1 MPRFRLSLGPLR
13 ASLAAGREGA
23 EFRFGLGGPRWQR
36 WYQGLAARRRAVR
49 EAAKAAATA
58 PDTPAPEEAG
68 PAAELRRRV
77 ATVPWYHA
85 IDLGHG
91 VVTPGIFDHRPVID
105 RYRLPDS
112 LAGLRVLDIGTF
124 DGYWAFEFE
133 RRGAAE
139 VVAMDIPTF
148 GDADFPPPARARM
161 DPAVLA
167 EETGRGF
174 VIAHDVL
181 GSRVERRTG
190 SVYRLDVAEW
200 GRFDLV
206 HLGNVLVHL
215 RDPALALQR
224 ILPLVRGR
232 LMVSEAVDPDLEDA
246 EGMGPLLRYIGAE
259 QDCNWWRFNTAAIE
273 KMLRDAGFTTAE
285 TVARFRLPVK
295 GGARDLTQA
304 VVIATP

>member
-23 EFRFGLGGPRWQR
+23 EFRFGVGGPRWQR
-36 WYQGLAARRRAVR
+36 WYQGMAARRRATR
-49 EAAKAAATA
+49 EAAPAATA
-58 PDTPAPEEAG
+58 ADPPDDAG
-68 PAAELRRRV
+68 PAAGLRRRIG
-77 ATVPWYHA
+77 TVPWYHA

-91 VVTPGIFDHRPVID
+91 VVTPGIFDHRPLIE
-105 RYRLPDS
+105 RYGLPET
-112 LAGLRVLDIGTF
+112 LAGRRVLDIGTF

-148 GDADFPPPARARM
+148 ADADFPPPARARM

-174 VIAHDVL
+174 TIAHDAL
-181 GSRVERRTG
+181 ASRVIRRTG
-190 SVYRLDVAEW
+190 SVYTIDPAAW
-200 GRFDLV
+200 GHFDLV

-232 LMVSEAVDPDLEDA
+232 LMVSEAIDPDLEDL

-273 KMLRDAGFTTAE
+273 KMLRDAGFATATT
-285 TVARFRLPVK
+285 TARFRLPVK

>member
-13 ASLAAGREGA
+13 ASLSAGRAGA
-23 EFRFGLGGPRWQR
+23 EMRLGLGGQGWQGF
-36 WYQGLAARRRAVR
+36 YQRMAERRRAAR
-49 EAAKAAATA
+49 EAAA
-58 PDTPAPEEAG
+58 PAPPELAGDG
-68 PAAELRRRV
+68 PAADLRRRI

-112 LAGLRVLDIGTF
+112 LAGRRVLDIGTF

-139 VVAMDIPTF
+139 VVAMDIATF
-148 GDADFPPPARARM
+148 GEADFPPPARARM

-167 EETGRGF
+167 EQTGRGF

-181 GSRVERRTG
+181 GSRVIRRTG

-224 ILPLVRGR
+224 ILPLVQGR
-232 LMVSEAVDPDLEDA
+232 LMVSEAVDPDLEEA
-246 EGMGPLLRYIGAE
+246 EGMGPLLRYIGAR

-273 KMLRDAGFTTAE
+273 QMLCDAGFATAA
-285 TVARFRLPVK
+285 TVARFRLPVI

-304 VVIATP
+304 VVIGTP

>member
-23 EFRFGLGGPRWQR
+23 ELRFGVGGPRWQR
-36 WYQGLAARRRAVR
+36 WYQGVAARRRTAR
-49 EAAKAAATA
+49 EAAMPVTEA
-58 PDTPAPEEAG
+58 PPPEVPG
-68 PAAELRRRV
+68 PAADLRRRI

-91 VVTPGIFDHRPVID
+91 VVTPGVFDHRPLLP
-105 RYRLPDS
+105 RYGLPES
-112 LAGLRVLDIGTF
+112 LAGQRVLDIGTF
-124 DGYWAFEFE
+124 DGFWAFEFE

-139 VVAMDIPTF
+139 VVAMDIATF

-174 VIAHDVL
+174 VIAHEAL
-181 GSRVERRTG
+181 GSAVQRRTG
-190 SVYRLDVAEW
+190 SVYRLDPAEW

-232 LMVSEAVDPDLEDA
+232 LMVSEAVDPDLEEA

-259 QDCNWWRFNTAAIE
+259 QDCNWWRFNSTAIA
-273 KMLRDAGFTTAE
+273 KMLRDAGFATAE
-285 TVARFRLPVK
+285 VTARFRLPVK

-304 VVIATP
+304 VVIGTPAG